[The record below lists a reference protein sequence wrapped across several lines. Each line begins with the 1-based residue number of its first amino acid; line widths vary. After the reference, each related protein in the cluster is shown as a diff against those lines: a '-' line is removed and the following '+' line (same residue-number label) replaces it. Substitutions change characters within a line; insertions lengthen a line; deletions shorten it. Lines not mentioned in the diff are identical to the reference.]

1 MTKYNI
7 LNVKLSNSQLITLK
21 SGIKNGT
28 EVTLNLPTNL
38 IGNETSFQH
47 KLLLTDTQ
55 VPNIRKAF
63 ANGSSANM
71 KFSKT
76 QSFKI
81 IKSGSCIIELI
92 NLIGIVDKV
101 FNKAED
107 LFNKKVSL
115 NDAIKATNIC
125 RTF

>member
-1 MTKYNI
+1 MYI
-7 LNVKLSNSQLITLK
+7 
-21 SGIKNGT
+21 
-28 EVTLNLPTNL
+28 
-38 IGNETSFQH
+38 
-47 KLLLTDTQ
+47 
-55 VPNIRKAF
+55 F

-76 QSFKI
+76 RSFKI

-92 NLIGIVDKV
+92 NLISIVDKV

-115 NDAIKATNIC
+115 NDAIKTTNIC